1 MARAIHP
8 KAEVLLNAHVAFI
21 MERLHGKALQSQ
33 IEEEVDHL
41 LADAR
46 RISLNEAVTR
56 EMIKETARGY
66 AVDLELSGA
75 IPELVGDIARDLYA
89 NPVHDVTTLGDL
101 LPDDLFAEFL
111 DKILEMRELRQ
122 RVVHEAV
129 ANPVYAAL
137 VSDVLL
143 EGLRGYVQQG
153 AERARRIPGAS
164 RAARLGKSLLTTAL
178 PAIEETLEEGLRLY
192 IRKSLEG
199 VMLRSEHFLL
209 DHFNEGK
216 IRDIAMEVWDVI
228 KERRISDLK
237 QGVSSLDVEEFFVI
251 GYETWRE
258 LRTTLFYGALIDGG
272 VDSFFDK
279 YGDSTL
285 GEILDE
291 MGITREIAIRDAM
304 RFAPPVL
311 AMLKQKKLL
320 EPMIRR
326 NLEKFY
332 RSAAVAR
339 IIDSPSS

>member
-1 MARAIHP
+1 MAKTIHP

-21 MERLHGKALQSQ
+21 MERLHGKALHAL
-33 IEEEVDHL
+33 IAEEVDHL
-41 LADAR
+41 LADAA
-46 RISLNEAVTR
+46 RISLNDAVTR

-66 AVDLELSGA
+66 AVELELSGA

-89 NPVHDVTTLGDL
+89 NPIHDVTALGDL
-101 LPDDLFAEFL
+101 LPDDLFSEFL
-111 DKILEMRELRQ
+111 DKILEMRDLRR

-137 VSDVLL
+137 ASDILM
-143 EGLRGYVQQG
+143 EGLRGYLQQG
-153 AERARRIPGAS
+153 SARARKIPGAA
-164 RAARLGKSLLTTAL
+164 RAVRLGQSLLGNAL
-178 PAIEETLEEGLRLY
+178 PAIEEAVEENLRNY

-199 VMLRSEHFLL
+199 VMQRSEDFLL
-209 DHFNEGK
+209 GHFNEEK
-216 IRDIAMEVWDVI
+216 IREVALDIWDVL
-228 KERRISDLK
+228 KERHIAELRE
-237 QGVSSLDVEEFFVI
+237 GVSSLDVEEFFVI
-251 GYETWRE
+251 GYEAWRE
-258 LRTTLFYGALIDGG
+258 LRTTAFYGALIDGG

-285 GEILDE
+285 REILDE

-311 AMLKQKKLL
+311 EMLRQKKLL

-339 IIDSPSS
+339 IIDSPIE